1 MKKIINLTKIFFIN
15 SSREFAVPFWT
26 IIFPSLFF
34 LLFTSIFENIGNVE
48 NMDFKIGVY
57 YEQSLR
63 GIAKNTFDEVF
74 SSSQFSNTP
83 FTMIEYD
90 SFEKGLDNLKK
101 SKINALVVFPENF
114 NLLNV
119 KFFIKDLEVPK
130 LKVYYTNENS
140 SVYAKNIFGVFID
153 EINTRMSTKGAGV
166 PLTVKEEIIGMDSS
180 QPYRYRDYLFPA
192 IILMSVLTVAVFNMP
207 FDFSFNVEKGIFKK
221 LSSSPIKGGEFFVSF
236 LLSHIILLIM
246 SLIVLYIE
254 AYLFNVSTNIYKP
267 SFIGYTFFSIMII
280 LSVGL
285 FLSSLYKN
293 MGAAGAISQLIY
305 QATIFLSGF
314 YFDVTNSPWIIRWYV
329 YFNPVTYLV
338 DGMRKIMLGSSI
350 SLINILVPVIWMIS
364 SILIFSL
371 TFKGMVYNEK

>member
-1 MKKIINLTKIFFIN
+1 MKKIINLTKVFFIN

-34 LLFTSIFENIGNVE
+34 ILFISIFENIGNVE
-48 NMDFKIGVY
+48 NMDFKIGIY
-57 YEQSLR
+57 YQQPLQ
-63 GIAKNTFDEVF
+63 GIVKNVFDEIF
-74 SSSQFSNTP
+74 SSQNNNNP
-83 FTMIEYD
+83 FEIIEYD

-101 SKINALVVFPENF
+101 SKINAFVIFPQNF
-114 NLLNV
+114 NLLNI
-119 KFFIKDLEVPK
+119 KFFINELEVPA
-130 LKVYYTNENS
+130 LKVYYTNENTS
-140 SVYAKNIFGVFID
+140 LYAKNIFDVLID
-153 EINTRMSTKGAGV
+153 EINVRINTKGEV
-166 PLTVKEEIIGMDSS
+166 MPLTIKEEILGIEQSE
-180 QPYRYRDYLFPA
+180 PYRYRDYLFPA
-192 IILMSVLTVAVFNMP
+192 IILMSILTVAVFNMP

-221 LSSSPIKGGEFFVSF
+221 LSSSPITSNGFFVSF
-236 LLSHIILLIM
+236 LLSHIILLII
-246 SLIVLYIE
+246 SLFVLYIE
-254 AYLFNVSTNIYKP
+254 AYLFNVSPYIYKLN
-267 SFIGYTFFSIMII
+267 FISYALFSIMVI

-293 MGAAGAISQLIY
+293 MGAAGAISQIIY

-350 SLINILVPVIWMIS
+350 ALVNILIPVIWMIS

-371 TFKGMVYNEK
+371 TFKRMIYNEK